1 MGARSARKKELEPL
15 HSRRNNQDTGLELS
29 EFTGDNRAQVG
40 PERSSEKLRHSRR
53 GRWGGRWSEG
63 RETTSALWPRDTV
76 STWEGW
82 AEAARW
88 RLPRRCDSVQGQSS
102 HTPGEPRPV
111 AVAFHALKTGTVS
124 TTDGISMWERM
135 VKRPDTYGHKDA
147 EKRHGLYLVH
157 E

>member
-1 MGARSARKKELEPL
+1 MGGG
-15 HSRRNNQDTGLELS
+15 Q
-29 EFTGDNRAQVG
+29 RA
-40 PERSSEKLRHSRR
+40 
-53 GRWGGRWSEG
+53 

-76 STWEGW
+76 STREGW

-88 RLPRRCDSVQGQSS
+88 RLLRRCDSVQGQSS